1 SLASLGRFHLRHGRA
16 MPAARRLAEARA
28 ANERLA
34 AEYPHIADAH
44 YYPALF
50 LATCPDE
57 SLRDPAAAVRL
68 AHKGDALI
76 CGIEGMCMGAL
87 GIAQYRLGDDRAAVA
102 SLELAPRLRDHP
114 HPEQLFYR
122 AAARWR
128 LGRKDTARRDYDEAV
143 RLMAFYD
150 D

>member
-1 SLASLGRFHLRHGRA
+1 
-16 MPAARRLAEARA
+16 
-28 ANERLA
+28 
-34 AEYPHIADAH
+34 
-44 YYPALF
+44 LF

-68 AHKGDALI
+68 ADKGDALI

-128 LGRKDTARRDYDEAV
+128 LGRKDRARRDYDEAV

-150 D
+150 DDWSELTQFRAEAAAVLGIRDEGVSDRVLRGK